1 MVRLI
6 VAEGLDLVR
15 GGIVA
20 LLDREDD
27 FDVVADLAKGDQIVP
42 IARELDPDIVLID
55 FDIPCVDGDAAAADL
70 RRELTACRVLMLAE
84 HRRPG
89 LLQRALGAGAHGFLI
104 KDTLPDR
111 LVEGVRRV
119 AAGERVIDS
128 DLAAAAVATG
138 MGPLTAR
145 EIEVLRL
152 TAEGLSPRETA
163 ERLFLA
169 AGTVRNYL
177 AGINAK
183 LGATTRI
190 DAIRRATEAGW
201 L

>member
-20 LLDREDD
+20 LLDREND
-27 FDVVADLAKGDQIVP
+27 FDVVADLAQGDQIVP
-42 IARELDPDIVLID
+42 IARELEPDVVVID
-55 FDIPCVDGDAAAADL
+55 IDIPGMEGDAAAGVL
-70 RRELTACRVLMLAE
+70 RRELAACRILMLAE

-89 LLQRALGAGAHGFLI
+89 LLTRALGAGADGFLI

-111 LVEGVRRV
+111 LVEAVRRL
-119 AAGERVIDS
+119 ADGERVIDS
-128 DLAAAAVATG
+128 ELAAAAVATG
-138 MGPLTAR
+138 VRPLTER
-145 EIEVLRL
+145 EVEVLRL

-183 LGATTRI
+183 LGARTRI
-190 DAIRRATEAGW
+190 DAIRRATDAGW

>member
-27 FDVVADLAKGDQIVP
+27 FDVVADLSKGEQILP
-42 IARELDPDIVLID
+42 IARELDPDVVLID
-55 FDIPCVDGDAAAADL
+55 FDIPGMDGDAAAAML
-70 RRELTACRVLMLAE
+70 RRELPGCRILLLAE

-89 LLQRALGAGAHGFLI
+89 LLCRAVGAGADGFLI
-104 KDTLPDR
+104 KDTLPGR
-111 LVEGVRRV
+111 LVEAVRRL

-128 DLAAAAVATG
+128 ELAAAAVVTG
-138 MGPLTAR
+138 GRPLTER
-145 EIEVLRL
+145 ELEVLRL
-152 TAEGLSPRETA
+152 TAEGLSPQETA

-183 LGATTRI
+183 LGAHTRI
-190 DAIRRATEAGW
+190 EAIRRATESGW